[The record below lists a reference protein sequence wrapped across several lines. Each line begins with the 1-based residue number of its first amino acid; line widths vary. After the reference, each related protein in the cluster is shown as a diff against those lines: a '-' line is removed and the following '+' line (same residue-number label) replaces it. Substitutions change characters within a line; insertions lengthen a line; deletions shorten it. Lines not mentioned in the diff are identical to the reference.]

1 MDRIGCTLLDADSY
15 LGAEIQAAGTNALQM
30 TNSVGPDKSSCRRS
44 CASAWN
50 ALMKTRR
57 QVLGR
62 EWPGRRVQP
71 GLYECLHVRGERFL
85 FVLEHSAPRS
95 RELRTITI

>member
-1 MDRIGCTLLDADSY
+1 MDPNGYTLHDLDTY
-15 LGAEIQAAGTNALQM
+15 LGGEIQPAGTDALQM

-57 QVLGR
+57 HAPGR
-62 EWPGRRVQP
+62 ERPGRRVQLRP
-71 GLYECLHVRGERFL
+71 RVCLHLRRDL
-85 FVLEHSAPRS
+85 LVLEQSPPRS
-95 RELRTITI
+95 QTLRSITI